1 MGGQELRPTGKQRGY
16 KNAAHRAGLNNF
28 GGLPAIGSI
37 AQGASATTLFQ

>member
-28 GGLPAIGSI
+28 GGLPTIGSI